1 MTQVP
6 LPVPAAG
13 PSPFDA
19 IRREDERGE
28 WWSARD
34 LQAPLGYD
42 QWRRFEDAI
51 ERAVAAAQN
60 SGHAPEDHFC
70 RLRQESNGPGRPGF
84 DYRLTRYGAYLIAMN
99 GDPRKPEIAEAQTYF
114 AQRTRE
120 AEVAS
125 VQRFALPATFAQA
138 LRLAADQAEAIEKQN
153 QEIAA
158 LEPRAAQAD
167 HHRAADGLISVGDF
181 ANKVKAWAKDEHGVR
196 ILHQQVW
203 DFLADIN
210 LIIRGATIRHNHPT
224 AFAIERDFVRLKE
237 TEFEGSTGL
246 RTGTSP
252 RLTPAGEGWAWDR
265 AVRRIAEHGSLEP
278 IRALEEASQ

>member
-6 LPVPAAG
+6 LPAPTVG

-19 IRREDERGE
+19 IKREDDQGE

-34 LQAPLGYD
+34 LQVPLGYD

-60 SGHAPEDHFC
+60 SGHAPEQHFC
-70 RLRQESNGPGRPGF
+70 RLRQESNGPGRPGT
-84 DYRLTRYGAYLIAMN
+84 DYRLSRYGCYLIAMN

-114 AQRTRE
+114 AVKTRE
-120 AEVAS
+120 AEVG
-125 VQRFALPATFAQA
+125 QFALPMTFAEA
-138 LRLAADQAEAIEKQN
+138 LRLAADQAEAIERQAQQIGN
-153 QEIAA
+153 

-167 HHRAADGLISVGDF
+167 HHRAADGLVSVGDF
-181 ANKVKAWAKDEHGVR
+181 ANKVKDWAQREHAVR
-196 ILHQQVW
+196 ILHVQVW
-203 DFLADIN
+203 DFLGDIN
-210 LIIRGATIRHNHPT
+210 LIIRGDTIRHNHPT
-224 AFAIERDFVRLKE
+224 AFATERDFVRLKE
-237 TEFEGSTGL
+237 TEYEASTGL

-265 AVRRIAEHGSLEP
+265 AVRRIADHEIG
-278 IRALEEASQ
+278 RAHV